1 MRSRPVRC
9 LAAAA
14 LLVLPFAARADQL
27 AAGDIVVSNAGTYLA
42 RETGTIPAPGTAA
55 GTANGIDRWV
65 FLGAAPI
72 CMTMGVRF
80 GFEYHLAQPR
90 PDAGRTLQVMN
101 DHPPMHLP
109 DGRVVAHEQS
119 DFRPRPGDNIAGYRF
134 DHGYELVPGTWM
146 FSLVQDGRTLVRR
159 SFEVVTDC
167 VVPTS

>member
-109 DGRVVAHEQS
+109 DGRVVAHEQTIS
-119 DFRPRPGDNIAGYRF
+119 VRAPATTSPATGSTTATSWCPAPGCSR
-134 DHGYELVPGTWM
+134 WC
-146 FSLVQDGRTLVRR
+146 RTGERWCGGALRW
-159 SFEVVTDC
+159 
-167 VVPTS
+167 

>member
-109 DGRVVAHEQS
+109 DGRVVAHEQYRFPS
-119 DFRPRPGDNIAGYRF
+119 APRRQHRRLPVRPRLRAGARHL
-134 DHGYELVPGTWM
+134 DVLAGAGRANAGAAEL
-146 FSLVQDGRTLVRR
+146 
-159 SFEVVTDC
+159 
-167 VVPTS
+167 